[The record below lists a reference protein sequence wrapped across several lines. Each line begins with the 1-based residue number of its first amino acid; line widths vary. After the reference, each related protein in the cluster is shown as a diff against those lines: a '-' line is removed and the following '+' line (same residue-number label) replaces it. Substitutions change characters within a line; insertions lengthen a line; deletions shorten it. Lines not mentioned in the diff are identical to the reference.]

1 MQQNIFFFFI
11 ITPVESVFVVLFHPL
26 FSCKPL
32 QFLANNL
39 YCLLSQNLSQSVCCE
54 DQIPT
59 VTFFLFLHQRY
70 MASQQEISRG
80 RLYCSFLSEHLHQLS
95 VLTIWMNYLVF
106 TQFNHLLLP
115 AKDYDHV
122 LSACVRHVVGPAQ
135 STPHTVTVLAFG
147 DEQDQEKIFVAVPE
161 RGNKAV

>member
-1 MQQNIFFFFI
+1 MRIKFRLLLFF
-11 ITPVESVFVVLFHPL
+11 VFAPEIYLIVAGRIEGATLF
-26 FSCKPL
+26 
-32 QFLANNL
+32 
-39 YCLLSQNLSQSVCCE
+39 
-54 DQIPT
+54 
-59 VTFFLFLHQRY
+59 
-70 MASQQEISRG
+70 
-80 RLYCSFLSEHLHQLS
+80 SFLSEHLHQLS

-161 RGNKAV
+161 RGNKAIDNCLSYSMRDETEEGHLNKITEFLPFLRQRVDLCVSLEGCWSEIRE

>member
-1 MQQNIFFFFI
+1 M
-11 ITPVESVFVVLFHPL
+11 HPL

-59 VTFFLFLHQRY
+59 VTFFFVFAPEIYGIVAGRRGATLF
-70 MASQQEISRG
+70 
-80 RLYCSFLSEHLHQLS
+80 SFLSEHLHQLR

-106 TQFNHLLLP
+106 TQFNHLFLP

>member
-1 MQQNIFFFFI
+1 MIS
-11 ITPVESVFVVLFHPL
+11 TVLSP
-26 FSCKPL
+26 
-32 QFLANNL
+32 
-39 YCLLSQNLSQSVCCE
+39 NLSQSVCYK

-59 VTFFLFLHQRY
+59 VTFYRFCTRDIWYRSRKEGATLF
-70 MASQQEISRG
+70 
-80 RLYCSFLSEHLHQLS
+80 SFLSEHLHQLR

-122 LSACVRHVVGPAQ
+122 LSACVRHMVGPAQ

>member
-1 MQQNIFFFFI
+1 
-11 ITPVESVFVVLFHPL
+11 
-26 FSCKPL
+26 
-32 QFLANNL
+32 
-39 YCLLSQNLSQSVCCE
+39 
-54 DQIPT
+54 
-59 VTFFLFLHQRY
+59 
-70 MASQQEISRG
+70 MASSKKEG
-80 RLYCSFLSEHLHQLS
+80 ATLFSFLSEHPYFHQLR

-106 TQFNHLLLP
+106 TQFNHLFLP